1 MRRIKIQSRCPERR
15 PACRREGGIYVQNR
29 PQTLVIREMLMRDKH
44 QQTLVVK
51 VDICIHMHWNKSSL
65 SCSSG
70 VCCIFNCC
78 RDSLI
83 FRFRSCSSV
92 FLGSSSSPSFDSFES
107 FVFSL
112 LARDMRS
119 TSFSSPSGKSGDVG
133 VSSES
138 MLLARFSSLRRLL
151 RRWLS
156 LLGFSPSFNGH
167 AGPVMVTKSRCR
179 RGVPDFSSSTSL
191 SPRVRR
197 GAAFSLSR
205 LRRGGFSSLD
215 GRSGMFFSSSADGLW
230 GGGSRDFDRD
240 LERALSLRAVVNA
253 STASTGTA
261 SLWLTERDRDR
272 LSVALS
278 FFSSFFSSFSSSLIS
293 SFFSSWTMSTPDDV
307 PTAVDPV

>member
-1 MRRIKIQSRCPERR
+1 
-15 PACRREGGIYVQNR
+15 
-29 PQTLVIREMLMRDKH
+29 
-44 QQTLVVK
+44 
-51 VDICIHMHWNKSSL
+51 MHWNKSSL

-70 VCCIFNCC
+70 VCCIFNRC

-92 FLGSSSSPSFDSFES
+92 FLGSSSSPSSDSFES
-107 FVFSL
+107 FLFSL
-112 LARDMRS
+112 LTRDVRS
-119 TSFSSPSGKSGDVG
+119 TSFFSSPRGKSGDVG

-156 LLGFSPSFNGH
+156 LPGFSSSFNGH
-167 AGPVMVTKSRCR
+167 AGPVTVTKSRCG

-191 SPRVRR
+191 SPRLRR
-197 GAAFSLSR
+197 GAAFLLSR

-215 GRSGMFFSSSADGLW
+215 GRSGMFFSSSSDGLW

-278 FFSSFFSSFSSSLIS
+278 FFSTFFSSFASSLIS

-307 PTAVDPV
+307 PTAVEPV